1 MSTFSSKVVAYGVIG
16 SSEGVT
22 ASKIVAYVVM
32 APGSESGVTP
42 PVRHAHSYAHIL
54 DKPNPVGAG

>member
-16 SSEGVT
+16 SGEGVT

-32 APGSESGVTP
+32 APGTESGVTP
-42 PVRHAHSYAHIL
+42 PDHRPFTYAQRIP
-54 DKPNPVGAG
+54 KQEP

>member
-16 SSEGVT
+16 SGEGITV
-22 ASKIVAYVVM
+22 SKVVAYVVM

-42 PVRHAHSYAHIL
+42 PASQSYTYGQRIRRQ
-54 DKPNPVGAG
+54 DD